1 MAVSDRTLRLSAW
14 ASWWFL
20 VVVMG
25 VALLLSRLDEG
36 VTELPPESWRLFNDG
51 WIAFPVAS
59 V

>member
-36 VTELPPESWRLFNDG
+36 VTAESWGSAGFVGDL
-51 WIAFPVAS
+51 S
-59 V
+59 